1 MCRAGSRVL
10 RVSCFGRPFVRF
22 VVWNHVAFNVKS
34 CFLWSFGSLM
44 MVDPCHYSLR
54 LCLKGC
60 CVFCWT
66 ILGVCVS
73 FYMCLACV
81 SEVCEDYGRLWI
93 VW

>member
-10 RVSCFGRPFVRF
+10 RVSCYGRPFVRF

-60 CVFCWT
+60 CVFVGLFWG
-66 ILGVCVS
+66 LRKFLHVS
-73 FYMCLACV
+73 CMCQ
-81 SEVCEDYGRLWI
+81 
-93 VW
+93 